1 MFQRRKSFQSGPSAS
16 SSAPTGSTSSGAS
29 TVPGPPKKLV
39 QVLTTRK
46 TVLVPSTLTST
57 NRPTVKAVNGSPS
70 SSKVGVKTAG
80 SSLKHRASNGAS
92 AVATTTTSSSSNS
105 SSSKAKN
112 YNSSAG
118 PSSSSDKSAR
128 ATTSASSSKK
138 LNGGSAQSASP
149 IKRRAGVEAVVSAEA
164 NKRIKSASTSP
175 ARSQAANRTKTR
187 ATSSALTRSSSDV
200 DSSSSAASLS
210 EEEDDSDSSDS
221 GTPRNRR
228 QSTPVV
234 ERDVYD
240 GSETPI
246 EADNEGTSKRI
257 DASKLI
263 MLSRSAYRD
272 YFIDPIDPEKSNV
285 QWSGNDIPTI
295 DLEYPGNGS
304 EKSELTRPDY
314 LLHRFYLLAPKNDNE
329 YDPIEDVMSVIRTVL
344 DVFLTPPQSLG
355 LFGYTPGLNS
365 FSAFLS
371 APPSRSVTPGTPTDT
386 GTPSA
391 ATFPTSTLPP
401 LMRQL
406 EKAKAKRDGPAFI
419 AAIERYNAGIK
430 ELKANSIMKQNIQ
443 GLKGLKEKTWTKI
456 AAQSYDRAVGPG
468 LDELSKYEAF
478 SDNVYGELLPK
489 FMSEIFQKTKL
500 GPGSVFVDLGSG
512 VGNCVVQ
519 AALATGCES
528 WGFENMAH
536 ASSLARAQVVEAET
550 RHKLWGVSAG
560 KMEVIEADF
569 CEHPLVGQ
577 VLKRADVILVN
588 NEVLTRSAHLYRFSS
603 LLNQRLSLLFLD
615 LASGTRIVSLKA
627 FAHSFNLSAHN
638 RHSPLAIL
646 DQGQPLTYGRQSVS
660 WKEEGGKY
668 FIGRI
673 DREKVA
679 RFDEKERRRRE
690 KREKAETLRHSS

>member
-1 MFQRRKSFQSGPSAS
+1 MFQRKTSQSAPSAS
-16 SSAPTGSTSSGAS
+16 SSLAASGSTNGAA
-29 TVPGPPKKLV
+29 GAPKKLV
-39 QVLTTRK
+39 QVITTRK

-57 NRPTVKAVNGSPS
+57 NRPVVKAVKASPHA
-70 SSKVGVKTAG
+70 SKVGVEAANAP
-80 SSLKHRASNGAS
+80 LKHRASNGAS
-92 AVATTTTSSSSNS
+92 AVATTS
-105 SSSKAKN
+105 SSSKAKGN
-112 YNSSAG
+112 HSSAG
-118 PSSSSDKSAR
+118 PFSSSDKSAR
-128 ATTSASSSKK
+128 AKTFMASPNS
-138 LNGGSAQSASP
+138 LNKGNVQSASP
-149 IKRRAGVEAVVSAEA
+149 TKRKAGAEAVASAEVH
-164 NKRIKSASTSP
+164 KRIKSASTSP
-175 ARSQAANRTKTR
+175 ARHQAADKPKKR
-187 ATSSALTRSSSDV
+187 ATLPALTRSSSAD
-200 DSSSSAASLS
+200 DTSSSASSSS
-210 EEEDDSDSSDS
+210 EEDRDSDSSDS
-221 GTPRNRR
+221 DTPKNQR

-234 ERDVYD
+234 ERDVYGGMETTVAT
-240 GSETPI
+240 GSEG
-246 EADNEGTSKRI
+246 DSKRI
-257 DASKLI
+257 EASQLV
-263 MLSRSAYRD
+263 MLNRSAYRD
-272 YFIDPIDPEKSNV
+272 WFIDPSDPEKSNE

-295 DLEYPGNGS
+295 ELDYPGNGS
-304 EKSELTRPDY
+304 EKFP
-314 LLHRFYLLAPKNDNE
+314 LLVPQSDNE
-329 YDPIEDVMSVIRTVL
+329 YDPIEDVMTVIRTVL
-344 DVFLTPPQSLG
+344 DVFLTPAQSLA

-371 APPSRSVTPGTPTDT
+371 APPSRSATPGTPTES
-386 GTPSA
+386 GTPSSTA
-391 ATFPTSTLPP
+391 FPTSTLPP

-419 AAIERYNAGIK
+419 ASIERYNAGIK
-430 ELKANSIMKQNIQ
+430 ELKASALMKQNIQ
-443 GLKGLKEKTWTKI
+443 VLKGLKEKTWTKI

-519 AALATGCES
+519 AALATGCEA

-536 ASSLARAQVVEAET
+536 ASSLARAQVVEAEK

-560 KMEVIEADF
+560 KMEVVEADF

-588 NEVLTRSAHLYRFSS
+588 NEVFSS

-627 FAHSFNLSAHN
+627 FANSFSLSAHN

-679 RFDEKERRRRE
+679 NFDEKERRRRE
-690 KREKAETLRHSS
+690 KREKAEKDLGEKVA

>member
-16 SSAPTGSTSSGAS
+16 SSAPTGSTSSGTS
-29 TVPGPPKKLV
+29 TVPGPPKKLI

-46 TVLVPSTLTST
+46 TVLVPSTLT
-57 NRPTVKAVNGSPS
+57 KAVNSSPS

-80 SSLKHRASNGAS
+80 PSLKHRVSNGAS
-92 AVATTTTSSSSNS
+92 AVATTTTSSSSS

-112 YNSSAG
+112 NNSLAG

-128 ATTSASSSKK
+128 AITSASSPKK

-149 IKRRAGVEAVVSAEA
+149 IKRKAEAVVSAEA
-164 NKRIKSASTSP
+164 NKHIKSASTSP
-175 ARSQAANRTKTR
+175 ARSQAAHKTKKR

-200 DSSSSAASLS
+200 DSSSSAASPS
-210 EEEDDSDSSDS
+210 EEEGDSDSSDS
-221 GTPRNRR
+221 DTPRNRR

-240 GSETPI
+240 GSEAVT
-246 EADNEGTSKRI
+246 EAENKGTSKRI
-257 DASKLI
+257 DASKLV

-295 DLEYPGNGS
+295 ELEYPGNGS
-304 EKSELTRPDY
+304 EKSKLTRPGY

-329 YDPIEDVMSVIRTVL
+329 YDPIEDVMTVIRTVL
-344 DVFLTPPQSLG
+344 DVFLAPPQSLA

-371 APPSRSVTPGTPTDT
+371 APPSRSATPGTPTDT
-386 GTPSA
+386 GTPSS
-391 ATFPTSTLPP
+391 ATFLTSTLPP

-519 AALATGCES
+519 AALATGCEA

-588 NEVLTRSAHLYRFSS
+588 NEVFSS

-690 KREKAETLRHSS
+690 KREKAERVERGSEENVG